1 MQAVNL
7 QTAAATSAKSKSEP
21 AKFAKRIGSTTFLV
35 SVRFSET
42 ATETVEDKI
51 LRMIGSEV
59 KNVA

>member
-1 MQAVNL
+1 MQAVNF
-7 QTAAATSAKSKSEP
+7 QTAAATVRNAEREP
-21 AKFAKRIGSTTFLV
+21 IKFAKRIGSTTFLV